1 MPRALEEYSWRTIRG
16 FGPAAASMFN
26 VGDTKSAVLKDGTP
40 VEFRIIGRNHD
51 RTKDGLILPLT
62 WEMVDCMPQ
71 RYPWNDADTNEGS
84 WAATKLRRMMNEPG
98 ESIFE
103 LMPDEIIDVAVPVL
117 KLTANTFDGSNELIE
132 TEDRFFIK
140 SEKELFGRCIY
151 SAPGEGHWYEYYRQ
165 EDVPYYKVRRG
176 DREYLLLRSPRY
188 SYSDYFC
195 SVSTDGGAGGNYA
208 SFSNGLAPA
217 FAF

>member
-16 FGPAAASMFN
+16 FGQAAASMFE

-40 VEFRIIGRNHD
+40 VTFRIIGKNHD
-51 RTKDGLILPLT
+51 KTKSGIILPLT

-71 RYPWNDADTNEGS
+71 RYHWNDADTNEGS
-84 WAATKLRRMMNEPG
+84 WAATKLRRMMNEAG
-98 ESIFE
+98 GSVFD
-103 LMPDEIIDVAVPVL
+103 LMPDEIIDIAVPVV
-117 KLTANTFDGSNELIE
+117 KLTANVFDGSNELIE
-132 TEDRFFIK
+132 TEDKFFIK

-165 EDVPYYKVRRG
+165 EDVAYYKLRNG

-188 SYSDYFC
+188 NYSHRFC
-195 SVSTDGGAGGNYA
+195 FVYTGGNANNNFA
-208 SFSNGLAPA
+208 SFSFGLAPA

>member
-165 EDVPYYKVRRG
+165 EDVPYYKMRSG
-176 DREYLLLRSPRY
+176 SREYLLLRSPY
-188 SYSDYFC
+188 SSGSNYFC
-195 SVSTDGGAGGNYA
+195 IVYTNGTADYSCA
-208 SFSNGLAPA
+208 SGSYGLAPA

>member
-176 DREYLLLRSPRY
+176 DREYLLLRSPGYDY
-188 SYSDYFC
+188 SNSFC
-195 SVSTDGGAGGNYA
+195 YVYTGGNAGGNFA
-208 SFSNGLAPA
+208 SSSRGLAPA

>member
-16 FGPAAASMFN
+16 FGPVAASMFN

-165 EDVPYYKVRRG
+165 EDVPYYKMRSG
-176 DREYLLLRSPRY
+176 SREYLLLRSPFYAY
-188 SYSDYFC
+188 SNSFC
-195 SVSTDGGAGGNYA
+195 FVTTGGDA
-208 SFSNGLAPA
+208 SSYTASCSGGLAPA

>member
-176 DREYLLLRSPRY
+176 DREYLLLRSPLCNSSSYFCIVNTSGNATGSAASY
-188 SYSDYFC
+188 SY
-195 SVSTDGGAGGNYA
+195 
-208 SFSNGLAPA
+208 GLAPA

>member
-165 EDVPYYKVRRG
+165 EDVPYYKMRSG
-176 DREYLLLRSPRY
+176 SREYLLLRSPYYNSSYLFCGVNTDGYAGNYLAGY
-188 SYSDYFC
+188 SY
-195 SVSTDGGAGGNYA
+195 
-208 SFSNGLAPA
+208 GLAPA